1 MPCKITSQPATDVFF
16 RRRSKID
23 HVSLGGLGGV
33 GGAEG
38 FLRDEIERQ
47 VNPKVWIDMCTQKLY
62 VYFLFEHNYLVEK
75 L

>member
-1 MPCKITSQPATDVFF
+1 LNFCHAKSPANQQQMFFFF

-62 VYFLFEHNYLVEK
+62 VYFLFEHSII
-75 L
+75 